1 VGLAGPLLGR
11 GLLLR
16 AAGAAHP
23 ADGLQSDPEIERTW
37 ALLVLLL
44 LVLLLLV
51 VSTERTASASN

>member
-16 AAGAAHP
+16 AAGATHP
-23 ADGLQSDPEIERTW
+23 AVGPQSDPEKKRTW

-51 VSTERTASASN
+51 VMVGQG